1 MKLCTLVNKDCSK
14 AAVLFN
20 SKKRI
25 LEYISELAH
34 QQLPDVGKHVILD
47 ALMTREKLGST
58 GIGKGIAIPHGR
70 VQGIEQILAMVLVSE
85 QPIAFEAI
93 DKQPVDIFVAFIVP
107 EGNNEEHL
115 KTLAAIAEK
124 LQDKSF
130 CKQLRHAKTDQE
142 LYAVIQGDD
151 NE

>member
-1 MKLCTLVNKDCSK
+1 MKLSSIISKDCTK

-20 SKKRI
+20 SKKRV

-34 QQLPDVGKHVILD
+34 EQLPDLNPHDILN

-70 VQGIEQILAMVLVSE
+70 IEGISHVTAMLLVNKQGV
-85 QPIAFEAI
+85 PFDAI
-93 DKQPVDIFVAFIVP
+93 DNRPVDIFLALIVP
-107 EGNNEEHL
+107 DGDNEQHL

-124 LQDKSF
+124 LNNKEF
-130 CKQLRHAKTDQE
+130 CKQLRNAGNDEE
-142 LYAVIQGDD
+142 LYAIIASAD
-151 NE
+151 